1 MIRAAIAAAA
11 LVIAGSAPAA
21 APPAPVVRVPDD
33 VVTARAV
40 VRTDAIR
47 AALGT
52 HRRRAVVCALEVE
65 LGRSCGSDSTPPTGT
80 EWTTIKAPTSR

>member
-1 MIRAAIAAAA
+1 MIRATIAAAA

-33 VVTARAV
+33 AVTARAV
-40 VRTDAIR
+40 VRTDAVR

-52 HRRRAVVCALEVE
+52 HRRRQIVCRLAALD
-65 LGRSCGSDSTPPTGT
+65 GGPSCGTGSTISTT
-80 EWTTIKAPTSR
+80 EWTVIKAPKSR